1 MGGSEGV
8 NDDNQM
14 GDSDKGLLD
23 VEGKIRAKEREI
35 AEVLRDRKEKT
46 EKRKVK
52 GGEGVAID
60 KGRKRK
66 GSKEERGKGVD
77 KDKGDGIE
85 REDGR
90 EDQEGKGGKGTYS
103 EEDQEMEIGK
113 GKGKGSKTY
122 KDKGKKKGK
131 CKEILEKGKQEMKSV
146 VDVEPTAEN
155 GMSMTGRCP
164 MSHSVFHILNILL

>member
-1 MGGSEGV
+1 M
-8 NDDNQM
+8 NDDNKM

-23 VEGKIRAKEREI
+23 VEGKIRAKERKMV
-35 AEVLRDRKEKT
+35 EVLRDRKEKT

-66 GSKEERGKGVD
+66 GSKEERGKGVE
-77 KDKGDGIE
+77 KDKVDGIE

-90 EDQEGKGGKGTYS
+90 EDQERKGKKGTYS

-113 GKGKGSKTY
+113 GKGSETY
-122 KDKGKKKGK
+122 KDKGKRKGK

-146 VDVEPTAEN
+146 VDVETTAEN
-155 GMSMTGRCP
+155 GMSMTGTWP
-164 MSHSVFHILNILL
+164 MSHSVFRILNILL